1 MEVWIQYDII
11 SSMTQQESI
20 KIWVEGYKDSLDTAQ
35 KLFAS
40 KKFNHS
46 LFFLHLALEKLLKAI
61 YVSKKDEA
69 PPYTHDLAI
78 LANKCTIDMTEDQ
91 KAQLIEI
98 SEFNVSARYEDYK
111 YRMYKKAT
119 EEYTTEWFKIGESLL
134 EKLNNEL

>member
-1 MEVWIQYDII
+1 
-11 SSMTQQESI
+11 MTQQESI
-20 KIWVEGYKDSLDTAQ
+20 KIWIDGYKDALDTAQ

-46 LFFLHLALEKLLKAI
+46 LFFLHLALEKLFKAI

-69 PPYTHDLAI
+69 PPYTHDLII
-78 LANKCTIDMTEDQ
+78 LAEKCSIDISKDQ
-91 KAQLIEI
+91 KTQLAEI

>member
-1 MEVWIQYDII
+1 V
-11 SSMTQQESI
+11 TQQESI
-20 KIWVEGYKDSLDTAQ
+20 KIWIDGYKDALDTAQ

-46 LFFLHLALEKLLKAI
+46 LFFLHLALEKLFKAI

-69 PPYTHDLAI
+69 PPYTHDLII
-78 LANKCTIDMTEDQ
+78 LAEKCSIDISKDQ
-91 KAQLIEI
+91 KTQLAEI